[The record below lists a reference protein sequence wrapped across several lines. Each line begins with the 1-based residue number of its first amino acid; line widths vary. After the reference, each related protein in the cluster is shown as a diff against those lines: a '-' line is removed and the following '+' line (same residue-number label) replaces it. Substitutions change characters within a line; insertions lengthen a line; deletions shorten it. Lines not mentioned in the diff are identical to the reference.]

1 MKFNMKWLSVLAMLA
16 VLLMT
21 PVLATTAKPVLV
33 MADYKVAPAATV
45 SATNVGPLM
54 PGDTGT
60 VIVTIGNTLKS
71 PGTGVQTTQSE
82 TTNFP
87 GGTSNGAIVNPRS
100 SSTTTVSSDAPSGS
114 ATIKFIG
121 LQDNGPVKVVSQP
134 YINPGFLGMGDSA
147 RFEFTIT
154 VDQGAAVGK
163 YYLPLTVKTD
173 DDGVYLNQYVP
184 VVVDDSGVR
193 MVINDAPKSIG
204 TGKSS
209 VVIDVINYLPGGV
222 SAVSVIPSG
231 DSFSFR
237 PVQEYTVGS
246 IGAGEMYT
254 VTFDVS
260 SRNAS
265 YSGTPSFIVKYKNG
279 DNWHQW
285 GPASL
290 KLDTSSSAV
299 AATSDNSGLI
309 YLLGGIVLLAVVVGG
324 LFLYM
329 QGKRAKK

>member
-1 MKFNMKWLSVLAMLA
+1 MKFNMKWLSVLVMLA

-21 PVLATTAKPVLV
+21 PALAATAKPVLV
-33 MADYKVAPAATV
+33 MADYKVAPSATV
-45 SATNVGPLM
+45 SANSAGPLM

-71 PGTGVQTTQSE
+71 PGTGTTTQQIDTQNYYTSSN
-82 TTNFP
+82 TP
-87 GGTSNGAIVNPRS
+87 GRVL
-100 SSTTTVSSDAPSGS
+100 STTTSSSDAASGS
-114 ATIKFIG
+114 TVLKFVG
-121 LQDNGPVKVVSQP
+121 LQESGPVKVVSQP
-134 YINPGFLGMGDSA
+134 YINPGCLGMGDSA
-147 RFEFTIT
+147 RFEFTIS

-163 YYLPLTVKTD
+163 YYLPITVKTD

-222 SAVSVIPSG
+222 SAVSVIPAG
-231 DSFSFR
+231 DSFSFK

-265 YSGTPSFIVKYKNG
+265 YSGSPSFIVKYKNG

-285 GPASL
+285 GPASF
-290 KLDTSSSAV
+290 KLDASNSAV
-299 AATSDNSGLI
+299 AATADNSGLI
-309 YLLGGIVLLAVVVGG
+309 YLLGGIVLLAVLVGG

>member
-1 MKFNMKWLSVLAMLA
+1 MKFNMKWLSVLVMLA

-21 PVLATTAKPVLV
+21 PALAATAKPVLV
-33 MADYKVAPAATV
+33 MADYKVAPAATI
-45 SATNVGPLM
+45 SATNAGPLM

-71 PGTGVQTTQSE
+71 PGTGTTKQE
-82 TTNFP
+82 TDTQNYYASP
-87 GGTSNGAIVNPRS
+87 ASPLEKRTL
-100 SSTTTVSSDAPSGS
+100 STTTSSSDAPSGS
-114 ATIKFIG
+114 AAIKSVI

-134 YINPGFLGMGDSA
+134 YLNPGSLGMGDSA
-147 RFEFTIT
+147 RFEFTIS

-193 MVINDAPKSIG
+193 MVISDAPKSVG
-204 TGKSS
+204 TGRSS

-222 SAVSVIPSG
+222 SAVSVLPSG
-231 DSFSFR
+231 DSFSFK

-246 IGAGEMYT
+246 IGANEMYT

-265 YSGTPSFIVKYKNG
+265 YSGSPSFIVKYKNG

-285 GPASL
+285 GPVSL
-290 KLDTSSSAV
+290 KLDATSSAV
-299 AATSDNSGLI
+299 AATSDNSGLLI
-309 YLLGGIVLLAVVVGG
+309 LIGGIVLLAVIVGG

>member
-1 MKFNMKWLSVLAMLA
+1 MKFNMKWLSILAMLA

-21 PVLATTAKPVLV
+21 PALAATAKPVLV
-33 MADYKVAPAATV
+33 MADYKVVPGASLLTASP
-45 SATNVGPLM
+45 GPLM

-60 VIVTIGNTLKS
+60 VVVTIGNTLKS
-71 PGTGVQTTQSE
+71 PGTGTTTQQTNSNSISNVSGA
-82 TTNFP
+82 TTS
-87 GGTSNGAIVNPRS
+87 TWS
-100 SSTTTVSSDAPSGS
+100 SSTVMSSSDASAGS
-114 ATIKFIG
+114 ALIKFVG
-121 LQDNGPVKVVSQP
+121 LQDSGPVKVVSQS
-134 YINPGFLGMGDSA
+134 YTNPGYLGTGDSA
-147 RFEFTIT
+147 RFEFTISA
-154 VDQGAAVGK
+154 DQNAAVGK

-184 VVVDDSGVR
+184 VVIDDSGVH
-193 MVINDAPKSIG
+193 MVINDAPNTLG

-209 VVIDVINYLPGGV
+209 VVIDVINYLPAGV
-222 SAVSVIPSG
+222 NAVSVIPAG
-231 DSFSFR
+231 DAFIFR

-260 SRNAS
+260 SRDAS

-285 GPASL
+285 GPVSL
-290 KLDTSSSAV
+290 KLDASTASV
-299 AATSDNSGLI
+299 ASTSDNSGLV
-309 YLLGGIVLLAVVVGG
+309 YLLGGIVLLAVIVGG

>member
-1 MKFNMKWLSVLAMLA
+1 MKFNMKWLSVLVMLA

-21 PVLATTAKPVLV
+21 PALAATAKPVLV
-33 MADYKVAPAATV
+33 LADYKVAPAATV
-45 SATNVGPLM
+45 SATNAGPLM

-60 VIVTIGNTLKS
+60 VVVTITNTLKS
-71 PGTGVQTTQSE
+71 PGTGTQTQETDTQNYY
-82 TTNFP
+82 T
-87 GGTSNGAIVNPRS
+87 TSNTVGRIMATTTS
-100 SSTTTVSSDAPSGS
+100 SSDTPSGS
-114 ATIKFIG
+114 AAIKFVG
-121 LQDNGPVKVVSQP
+121 LQENGPVKVVSQP
-134 YINPGFLGMGDSA
+134 YTNPGYLGMGDSA
-147 RFEFTIT
+147 RFEFT
-154 VDQGAAVGK
+154 VQADSNAAPGK
-163 YYLPLTVKTD
+163 YELPLTVKTD
-173 DDGVYLNQYVP
+173 DDGVFLNVRVP
-184 VVVDDSGVR
+184 VVIEDSGVR

-222 SAVSVIPSG
+222 NAVSVIPSG
-231 DSFSFR
+231 DAFSFK
-237 PVQEYTVGS
+237 PLQEYTVGS

-265 YSGTPSFIVKYKNG
+265 SSGTPSFIVKYKNG

-285 GPASL
+285 GPVSL
-290 KLDTSSSAV
+290 KIDESGSSV
-299 AATSDNSGLI
+299 ATTADNSGLI
-309 YLLGGIVLLAVVVGG
+309 YLLGGIVLLAVLVGG